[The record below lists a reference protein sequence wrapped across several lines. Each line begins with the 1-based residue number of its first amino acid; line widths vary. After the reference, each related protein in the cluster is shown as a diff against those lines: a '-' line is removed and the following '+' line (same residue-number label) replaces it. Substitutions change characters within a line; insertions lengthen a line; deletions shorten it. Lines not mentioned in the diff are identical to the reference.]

1 MKVSNLK
8 LVGDAYSSI
17 KITQLSVMLGVSE
30 DEAVA
35 VSERQGWGLDGE
47 AGVVT
52 PVRARQDRGQNAN
65 TEDQLEKIIHF
76 VSYLEN

>member
-17 KITQLSVMLGVSE
+17 RIPQLSVMLGVSE
-30 DEAVA
+30 EEAVL
-35 VSERQGWGLDGE
+35 VSERQGWGLDKE

-52 PVRARQDRGQNAN
+52 PVRDRQDRGQNSN